1 MTLYIILIFIALCA
15 GMAIS
20 VHAFGTGGKRKRIF
34 QDIYFTVEDVD
45 GIGVLY
51 TKTGEYSAVLRMEN
65 PVQKYSANIDSY
77 YEFTSLL
84 TAVAQTLGEGY
95 AIHKQDVFVRKQF
108 EDVTGDRHEFLSSAY
123 FRYFKGRMYTDSVCY
138 LTITQESKKS
148 SLFSFD
154 GKKWRDFLVKIRKV
168 HDQLHDAGIQA
179 EFLDKPQANAF
190 VDRYFAMNF
199 KDRIVSMTNFKVDDE
214 TVSMGGKRCKVYS
227 LVDVDCAA
235 LPSLVRPYTNI
246 EVNNAEM
253 PVDLLSVIDSIP
265 EAETVVYNQIIFLPN
280 QKRELAALD
289 KKKNR
294 HASIP
299 NPGNQ
304 MAVEDIKR
312 VQEIVARESKMLVY
326 SHFNLVVGVS
336 ADTDIQ
342 KCTNYLENAF
352 GRMGIHISK
361 HAYNQLE
368 LFVASFPGN
377 CYALNEDYD
386 RFLTLSDAAMCLMYK
401 EHIQHSEETPLK
413 IYYTDRQGVPVAID
427 ITGKEGKNKLTDN
440 SNFFCLGPSGSGKSF
455 HMNSVV
461 RQLHEQGTD
470 VVMVDTGNSYE
481 GLCEYLGG
489 KYISYTEEKPITMNP
504 FNITQAELNIEKIDF
519 LKNLILLIWKGS
531 DTKIT
536 ELEFRI
542 VEQMVTDYYDA
553 YFHGFDGYDPVQREN
568 LHKTLIAAEKRKGRW
583 NAENLPE
590 LEQKVDSKIRLLEER
605 RKALK
610 VNSLSFN
617 TFYEYSCERLELI
630 CLENNITE
638 IDYDKYTY
646 MIQPFYK
653 GGNYDKI
660 LNENVDT
667 TLFSETFIVFEVD
680 AIKENKKLFPI
691 VTLIIMDVF
700 LQKMRIK
707 KNRKVLVIEEAWKAI
722 ASPLM
727 AEYIKFMYKTA
738 RKFWASVGV
747 VTQEIQDIIGS
758 EIVKEAII
766 NNSDVVML
774 LDQSKFKERFDSI
787 KAILGLTDVDCK
799 KIFTINRLENKEGR
813 SFFRE
818 VFIRRGSTS
827 GVYGVEE
834 PHECYMTYT
843 TERAEKEALK
853 LYKKELRC
861 SHQEAIEAY
870 CHDWDVSGISKSLPF
885 AQKVNAAGHVL
896 NLKKRDKN
904 NQQ

>member
-1 MTLYIILIFIALCA
+1 MAL
-15 GMAIS
+15 S
-20 VHAFGTGGKRKRIF
+20 VYAFGTGGKRKRIF
-34 QDIYFTVEDVD
+34 QDIYFSAEETD
-45 GIGVLY
+45 GVGVLY
-51 TKTGEYSAVLRMEN
+51 TKTGEYSAVLKIEN
-65 PVQKYSANIDSY
+65 PVQKYSADIDSY
-77 YEFTSLL
+77 YDFTHLF
-84 TAVAQTLGEGY
+84 TALAQTLGEGY
-95 AIHKQDVFVRKQF
+95 AIHKQDIFVRKQF
-108 EDVTGDRHEFLSSAY
+108 ASEPTDGQEFLSSSY
-123 FRYFKGRMYTDSVCY
+123 FRYFKGRPYTDSLCY
-138 LTITQESKKS
+138 LTITQEAKKS
-148 SLFSFD
+148 RLFSFD
-154 GKKWRDFLVKIRKV
+154 SKKWRDFLVKIRKV
-168 HDQLHDAGIQA
+168 HDQLRDGGVQA
-179 EFLDKPQANAF
+179 RFLNKAEASEY

-199 KDRIVSMTNFKVDDE
+199 KDRTVSMTNFKADDE
-214 TVSMGGKRCKVYS
+214 TVSMGDKRCKVYS

-235 LPSLVRPYTNI
+235 LPSQIRPYTNI
-246 EVNNAEM
+246 EVNNTEM
-253 PVDLLSVIDSIP
+253 PVDLVSVVDSIP
-265 EAETVVYNQIIFLPN
+265 NAETVVYNQIIFLPN
-280 QKRELAALD
+280 QKRELSLLD

-299 NPGNQ
+299 NPNNQ

-312 VQEIVARESKMLVY
+312 VQEVIARESKQLVY
-326 SHFNLVVGVS
+326 THFNMVVAVS
-336 ADTDIQ
+336 AGADLQ
-342 KCTNYLENAF
+342 KCTNHLENAF

-361 HAYNQLE
+361 RAYNQLE
-368 LFVASFPGN
+368 LFVGSFPGN
-377 CYALNEDYD
+377 CYTLNEEYD

-401 EHIQHSEETPLK
+401 ERVLHSEETPLK

-489 KYISYTEEKPITMNP
+489 KYISYTEERPITMNP
-504 FNITQAELNIEKIDF
+504 FRINREEYNIEKIDF
-519 LKNLILLIWKGS
+519 LKNLILMIWKGS
-531 DTKIT
+531 DSQIP
-536 ELEFRI
+536 EIEFRI
-542 VEQMVTDYYDA
+542 VEQIIIDYYDA
-553 YFHGFDGYDPVQREN
+553 YFNGFTRYTDEQREVLLKN
-568 LHKTLIAAEKRKGRW
+568 LFAAASRKNPNKPPR
-583 NAENLPE
+583 EVDE
-590 LEQKVDSKIRLLEER
+590 MVRKQIEVLEAR
-605 RKALK
+605 RAALK
-610 VNSLSFN
+610 VSELNFNSFFDYSFD
-617 TFYEYSCERLELI
+617 RLEQI
-630 CLENNITE
+630 CTENDITT
-638 IDYDKYTY
+638 ISYSTY
-646 MIQPFYK
+646 STMLQPFYK
-653 GGNYDKI
+653 GGAYEKI
-660 LNENVDT
+660 LNENVDSA
-667 TLFSETFIVFEVD
+667 LFDETFIVFEVD

-707 KNRKVLVIEEAWKAI
+707 KTRKVLVIEEAWKAI

-766 NNSDVVML
+766 NNADVVML
-774 LDQSKFKERFDSI
+774 LDQSKFKERFDEI
-787 KAILGLTDVDCK
+787 RKILGLTEVDCK
-799 KIFTINRLENKEGR
+799 KIFTINRLENKDGR

-818 VFIRRGSTS
+818 VFIRRGTTS

-870 CHDWDVSGISKSLPF
+870 CRDWDASGIGKALPF
-885 AQKVNAAGHVL
+885 AQKVNETGRVL
-896 NLKKRDKN
+896 NLRPVHESK
-904 NQQ
+904 

>member
-1 MTLYIILIFIALCA
+1 MTLYIILCFVALCA
-15 GMAIS
+15 GMALS
-20 VHAFGTGGKRKRIF
+20 VYAFGTGGKRKRIF
-34 QDIYFTVEDVD
+34 QDIYFSAEETD
-45 GIGVLY
+45 GVGVLY
-51 TKTGEYSAVLRMEN
+51 TKTGEYSAVLKIEN
-65 PVQKYSANIDSY
+65 PVQKYSADIDSY
-77 YEFTSLL
+77 YDFTHLF
-84 TAVAQTLGEGY
+84 TALAQTLGEGY
-95 AIHKQDVFVRKQF
+95 AIHKQDIFVRKQF
-108 EDVTGDRHEFLSSAY
+108 ASEPTDGQEFLSSSY
-123 FRYFKGRMYTDSVCY
+123 FRYFKGRPYTDSLCY
-138 LTITQESKKS
+138 LTITQEAKKS
-148 SLFSFD
+148 RLFSFD
-154 GKKWRDFLVKIRKV
+154 SKKWRDFLVKIRKV
-168 HDQLHDAGIQA
+168 HDQLRDGGVQA
-179 EFLDKPQANAF
+179 RFLNKAEASEY

-199 KDRIVSMTNFKVDDE
+199 KDRTVSMTNFKADDE
-214 TVSMGGKRCKVYS
+214 TVSMGDKRCKVYS

-235 LPSLVRPYTNI
+235 LPSMIRPYTNI
-246 EVNNAEM
+246 EVNNTEM
-253 PVDLLSVIDSIP
+253 PVDLVSVVDSIP
-265 EAETVVYNQIIFLPN
+265 NAETVVYNQIIFLPN
-280 QKRELAALD
+280 QKRELSLLD

-299 NPGNQ
+299 NPNNQ

-312 VQEIVARESKMLVY
+312 VQEVIARESKQLVY
-326 SHFNLVVGVS
+326 THFNMVVAVS
-336 ADTDIQ
+336 AGADLQ
-342 KCTNYLENAF
+342 KCTNHLENAF

-361 HAYNQLE
+361 RAYNQLE
-368 LFVASFPGN
+368 LFVGSFPGN
-377 CYALNEDYD
+377 CYTLNEEYD

-401 EHIQHSEETPLK
+401 ERVLHSEETPLK

-489 KYISYTEEKPITMNP
+489 KYISYTEERPITMNP
-504 FNITQAELNIEKIDF
+504 FRINREEYNIEKIDF
-519 LKNLILLIWKGS
+519 LKNLILMIWKGS
-531 DTKIT
+531 DSQIP
-536 ELEFRI
+536 EIEFRI
-542 VEQMVTDYYDA
+542 VEQIIIDYYDA
-553 YFHGFDGYDPVQREN
+553 YFNGFTRYTDEQREVLLKN
-568 LHKTLIAAEKRKGRW
+568 LFAAASRKNPNKPPR
-583 NAENLPE
+583 EVDE
-590 LEQKVDSKIRLLEER
+590 MVRKQIEVLEAR
-605 RKALK
+605 RAALK
-610 VNSLSFN
+610 VSELNFNSFFDYSFD
-617 TFYEYSCERLELI
+617 RLEQI
-630 CLENNITE
+630 CTENDITT
-638 IDYDKYTY
+638 ISYSTY
-646 MIQPFYK
+646 STMLQPFYK
-653 GGNYDKI
+653 GGAYEKI
-660 LNENVDT
+660 LNENVDSA
-667 TLFSETFIVFEVD
+667 LFDETFIVFEVD

-707 KNRKVLVIEEAWKAI
+707 KTRKVLVIEEAWKAI

-774 LDQSKFKERFDSI
+774 LDQSKFKERFDEI
-787 KAILGLTDVDCK
+787 RKILGLTEVDCK
-799 KIFTINRLENKEGR
+799 KIFTINRLENKDGR

-818 VFIRRGSTS
+818 VFIRRGTTS

-870 CHDWDVSGISKSLPF
+870 CRDWDASGIGKALPF
-885 AQKVNAAGHVL
+885 AQKVNQTGRVL
-896 NLKKRDKN
+896 NLRPVHESK
-904 NQQ
+904 

>member
-1 MTLYIILIFIALCA
+1 MTLYIILCFVALCA
-15 GMAIS
+15 GMALS
-20 VHAFGTGGKRKRIF
+20 VYAFGTGGKRKRIF
-34 QDIYFTVEDVD
+34 QDIYFSAEETD
-45 GIGVLY
+45 GVGVLY
-51 TKTGEYSAVLRMEN
+51 TKTGEYSAVLKIEN
-65 PVQKYSANIDSY
+65 PVQKYSADIDSY
-77 YEFTSLL
+77 YDFTHLF
-84 TAVAQTLGEGY
+84 TALAQTLGEGY
-95 AIHKQDVFVRKQF
+95 AIHKQDIFVRKQF
-108 EDVTGDRHEFLSSAY
+108 ASEPADGQEFLSASY
-123 FRYFKGRMYTDSVCY
+123 FRYFKGRPYTDSLCY
-138 LTITQESKKS
+138 LTITQEAKKS
-148 SLFSFD
+148 RLFSFD
-154 GKKWRDFLVKIRKV
+154 NKKWRDFLVKIRKV
-168 HDQLHDAGIQA
+168 HDQLHDSGVQA
-179 EFLDKPQANAF
+179 RFLNKAEASEY

-199 KDRIVSMTNFKVDDE
+199 KDRTVSMTNFKADDE
-214 TVSMGGKRCKVYS
+214 TVSMGDKRCKVYS

-246 EVNNAEM
+246 EVNNTEM
-253 PVDLLSVIDSIP
+253 PVDLVSVVDSIP
-265 EAETVVYNQIIFLPN
+265 NAETVVYNQIIFLPN
-280 QKRELAALD
+280 QKRELSLLD

-299 NPGNQ
+299 NPNNQ

-312 VQEIVARESKMLVY
+312 VQEVIARESKQLVY
-326 SHFNLVVGVS
+326 THFNMVVAVS
-336 ADTDIQ
+336 AGADLQ
-342 KCTNYLENAF
+342 KCTNHLENAF

-361 HAYNQLE
+361 RAYNQLE
-368 LFVASFPGN
+368 LFVGSFPGN
-377 CYALNEDYD
+377 CYTLNEEYD

-401 EHIQHSEETPLK
+401 ERVLHSEETPLK

-455 HMNSVV
+455 HINSVV

-489 KYISYTEEKPITMNP
+489 KYISYTEERPITMNP
-504 FNITQAELNIEKIDF
+504 FRINREEYNIEKIDF
-519 LKNLILLIWKGS
+519 LKNLILMIWKGS
-531 DTKIT
+531 DSQIP
-536 ELEFRI
+536 EIEFRI
-542 VEQMVTDYYDA
+542 VEQIIIDYYDA
-553 YFHGFDGYDPVQREN
+553 YFNGFTRYTDEQREVLLKN
-568 LHKTLIAAEKRKGRW
+568 LFAAASRKNPNKPPR
-583 NAENLPE
+583 EVDE
-590 LEQKVDSKIRLLEER
+590 MVRKQIEVLEAR
-605 RKALK
+605 RAALK
-610 VNSLSFN
+610 VTELSFN
-617 TFYEYSCERLELI
+617 SFFDYSFDRLEQI
-630 CLENNITE
+630 CTENDITT
-638 IDYDKYTY
+638 ISYSTY
-646 MIQPFYK
+646 STMLQPFYK
-653 GGNYDKI
+653 GGAYEKI
-660 LNENVDT
+660 LNETVDSA
-667 TLFSETFIVFEVD
+667 LFDETFIVFEVD

-774 LDQSKFKERFDSI
+774 LDQSKFKERFDEI
-787 KAILGLTDVDCK
+787 RKILGLTEVDCK
-799 KIFTINRLENKEGR
+799 KIFTINRLENKDGR

-818 VFIRRGSTS
+818 VFIRRGTTS

-870 CHDWDVSGISKSLPF
+870 CRDWDASGIGKSLPF
-885 AQKVNAAGHVL
+885 AQKVNETGRVL
-896 NLKKRDKN
+896 NLRPVYESK
-904 NQQ
+904 

>member
-1 MTLYIILIFIALCA
+1 MTLYIILCFVALCA
-15 GMAIS
+15 GMALS
-20 VHAFGTGGKRKRIF
+20 VYAFGTGGKRKRIF
-34 QDIYFTVEDVD
+34 QDIYFSAEETD
-45 GIGVLY
+45 GVGVLY
-51 TKTGEYSAVLRMEN
+51 TKTGEYSAVLKIEN
-65 PVQKYSANIDSY
+65 PVQKYSADIDSY
-77 YEFTSLL
+77 YDFTHLF
-84 TAVAQTLGEGY
+84 TALAQTLGEGY
-95 AIHKQDVFVRKQF
+95 AIHKQDIFVRKQF
-108 EDVTGDRHEFLSSAY
+108 ASEPADGQEFLSASY
-123 FRYFKGRMYTDSVCY
+123 FRYFKGRPYTDSLCY
-138 LTITQESKKS
+138 LTITQEAKKS
-148 SLFSFD
+148 RLFSFD
-154 GKKWRDFLVKIRKV
+154 NKKWRDFLVKIRKV
-168 HDQLHDAGIQA
+168 HDQLHDSGVQA
-179 EFLDKPQANAF
+179 RFLNKAEASEY

-199 KDRIVSMTNFKVDDE
+199 KDRTVSMTNFKADDE
-214 TVSMGGKRCKVYS
+214 TVSMGDKRCKVYS

-235 LPSLVRPYTNI
+235 LPSMIRPYTNI
-246 EVNNAEM
+246 EVNNTEM
-253 PVDLLSVIDSIP
+253 PVDLASVVDNIP
-265 EAETVVYNQIIFLPN
+265 DAETVVYNQVIFLPN
-280 QKRELAALD
+280 QKRELAMLD

-299 NPGNQ
+299 NPNNQ

-312 VQEIVARESKMLVY
+312 VQEVIARESKQLVY
-326 SHFNLVVGVS
+326 THFNMVVAVS
-336 ADTDIQ
+336 AGADLQ
-342 KCTNYLENAF
+342 KCTNHLENAF

-361 HAYNQLE
+361 RAYNQLE
-368 LFVASFPGN
+368 LFVGSFPGN
-377 CYALNEDYD
+377 CYTLNEEYD

-401 EHIQHSEETPLK
+401 ERVLHSEETPLK

-455 HMNSVV
+455 HINSVV

-489 KYISYTEEKPITMNP
+489 KYISYTEERPITMNP
-504 FNITQAELNIEKIDF
+504 FRINREEYNIEKIDF
-519 LKNLILLIWKGS
+519 LKNLILMIWKGS
-531 DTKIT
+531 DSQIP
-536 ELEFRI
+536 EIEFRI
-542 VEQMVTDYYDA
+542 VEQIIIDYYDA
-553 YFHGFDGYDPVQREN
+553 YFNGFTRYTDEQREVLLKN
-568 LHKTLIAAEKRKGRW
+568 LFAAASRKNPNKPPR
-583 NAENLPE
+583 EVDE
-590 LEQKVDSKIRLLEER
+590 MVRKQIEVLEAR
-605 RKALK
+605 RAALK
-610 VNSLSFN
+610 VTELSFN
-617 TFYEYSCERLELI
+617 SFFDYSFDRLEQI
-630 CLENNITE
+630 CTENDITT
-638 IDYDKYTY
+638 ISYSTY
-646 MIQPFYK
+646 STMLQPFYK
-653 GGNYDKI
+653 GGAYEKI
-660 LNENVDT
+660 LNETVDSA
-667 TLFSETFIVFEVD
+667 LFDETFIVFEVD

-766 NNSDVVML
+766 NNADVVML
-774 LDQSKFKERFDSI
+774 LDQSKFKERFDEI
-787 KAILGLTDVDCK
+787 RKILGLTEVDCK
-799 KIFTINRLENKEGR
+799 KIFTINRLENKDGR

-818 VFIRRGSTS
+818 VFIRRGTTS

-870 CHDWDVSGISKSLPF
+870 CRDWDASGIGKSLPF
-885 AQKVNAAGHVL
+885 AQKVNETGRVL
-896 NLKKRDKN
+896 NLRPVYESK
-904 NQQ
+904 

>member
-1 MTLYIILIFIALCA
+1 MTLYIILCFVALCA
-15 GMAIS
+15 GMALS
-20 VHAFGTGGKRKRIF
+20 VYAFGTGGKRKRIF
-34 QDIYFTVEDVD
+34 QDIYFSAEETD
-45 GIGVLY
+45 GVGVLY
-51 TKTGEYSAVLRMEN
+51 TKTGEYSAVLKIEN
-65 PVQKYSANIDSY
+65 PVQKYSADIDSY
-77 YEFTSLL
+77 YDFTHLF
-84 TAVAQTLGEGY
+84 TALAQTLGEGY
-95 AIHKQDVFVRKQF
+95 AIHKQDIFVRKQF
-108 EDVTGDRHEFLSSAY
+108 ASEPTDGQEFLSSSY
-123 FRYFKGRMYTDSVCY
+123 FRYFKGRPYTDSLCY
-138 LTITQESKKS
+138 LTITQEAKKS
-148 SLFSFD
+148 RLFSFD
-154 GKKWRDFLVKIRKV
+154 SKKWRDFLVKIRKV
-168 HDQLHDAGIQA
+168 HDQLRDGGVQA
-179 EFLDKPQANAF
+179 RFLNKAEASEY

-199 KDRIVSMTNFKVDDE
+199 KDRTVSMTNFKADDE
-214 TVSMGGKRCKVYS
+214 TVSMGDKRCKVYS

-235 LPSLVRPYTNI
+235 LPSQIRPYTNI
-246 EVNNAEM
+246 EVNNTEM
-253 PVDLLSVIDSIP
+253 PVDLVSVVDSIP
-265 EAETVVYNQIIFLPN
+265 NAETVVYNQIIFLPN
-280 QKRELAALD
+280 QKRELSLLD

-299 NPGNQ
+299 NPNNQ

-312 VQEIVARESKMLVY
+312 VQEVIARESKQLVY
-326 SHFNLVVGVS
+326 THFNMVVAVS
-336 ADTDIQ
+336 AGADLQ
-342 KCTNYLENAF
+342 KCTNHLENAF

-361 HAYNQLE
+361 RAYNQLE
-368 LFVASFPGN
+368 LFVGSFPGN
-377 CYALNEDYD
+377 CYTLNEEYD

-401 EHIQHSEETPLK
+401 ERVLHSEETPLK

-489 KYISYTEEKPITMNP
+489 KYISYTEERPITMNP
-504 FNITQAELNIEKIDF
+504 FRINREEYNIEKIDF
-519 LKNLILLIWKGS
+519 LKNLILMIWKGS
-531 DTKIT
+531 DSQIP
-536 ELEFRI
+536 EIEFRI
-542 VEQMVTDYYDA
+542 VEQIIIDYYDA
-553 YFHGFDGYDPVQREN
+553 YFNGFTRYTDEQWEVLLKNLFAAASRKNPNKPPREVD
-568 LHKTLIAAEKRKGRW
+568 EMVRKQI
-583 NAENLPE
+583 EV
-590 LEQKVDSKIRLLEER
+590 LEAR
-605 RKALK
+605 RAALK
-610 VNSLSFN
+610 VSELNFNSFFDYSFD
-617 TFYEYSCERLELI
+617 RLEQI
-630 CLENNITE
+630 CTENDITT
-638 IDYDKYTY
+638 ISYSTY
-646 MIQPFYK
+646 STMLQPFYK
-653 GGNYDKI
+653 GGAYEKI
-660 LNENVDT
+660 LNENVDSA
-667 TLFSETFIVFEVD
+667 LFDETFIVFEVD

-707 KNRKVLVIEEAWKAI
+707 KTRKVLVIEEAWKAI

-774 LDQSKFKERFDSI
+774 LDQSKFKERFDEI
-787 KAILGLTDVDCK
+787 RKILGLTEVDCK
-799 KIFTINRLENKEGR
+799 KIFTINRLENKDGR

-818 VFIRRGSTS
+818 VFIRRGTTS

-870 CHDWDVSGISKSLPF
+870 CRDWDASGIGKALPF
-885 AQKVNAAGHVL
+885 AQKVNETGRVL
-896 NLKKRDKN
+896 NLRPVHESK
-904 NQQ
+904 

>member
-1 MTLYIILIFIALCA
+1 MTLYIILCFVALCA
-15 GMAIS
+15 GMALS
-20 VHAFGTGGKRKRIF
+20 VYAFGTGGKRKRIF
-34 QDIYFTVEDVD
+34 QDIYFSAEETD
-45 GIGVLY
+45 GVGVLY
-51 TKTGEYSAVLRMEN
+51 TKTGEYSAVLKIEN
-65 PVQKYSANIDSY
+65 PVQKYSADIDSY
-77 YEFTSLL
+77 YDFTHLF
-84 TAVAQTLGEGY
+84 TALAQTLGEGY
-95 AIHKQDVFVRKQF
+95 AIHKQDIFVRKQF
-108 EDVTGDRHEFLSSAY
+108 ASEPTDGQEFLSSSY
-123 FRYFKGRMYTDSVCY
+123 FRYFKGRPYTDSLCY
-138 LTITQESKKS
+138 LTITQEAKKS
-148 SLFSFD
+148 RLFSFD
-154 GKKWRDFLVKIRKV
+154 SKKWRDFLVKIRKV
-168 HDQLHDAGIQA
+168 HDQLRDGGVQA
-179 EFLDKPQANAF
+179 RFLNKAEASEY

-199 KDRIVSMTNFKVDDE
+199 KDRTVSMTNFKADDE
-214 TVSMGGKRCKVYS
+214 TVSMGDKRCKVYS

-235 LPSLVRPYTNI
+235 LPSQIRPYTNI
-246 EVNNAEM
+246 EVNNTEM
-253 PVDLLSVIDSIP
+253 PVDLVSVVDSIP
-265 EAETVVYNQIIFLPN
+265 NAETVVYNQIIFLPN
-280 QKRELAALD
+280 QKRELSLLD

-299 NPGNQ
+299 NPNNQ

-312 VQEIVARESKMLVY
+312 VQEVIARESKQLVY
-326 SHFNLVVGVS
+326 THFNMVVAVS
-336 ADTDIQ
+336 AGADLQ
-342 KCTNYLENAF
+342 KCTNHLENAF

-361 HAYNQLE
+361 RAYNQLE
-368 LFVASFPGN
+368 LFVGSFPGN
-377 CYALNEDYD
+377 CYTLNEEYD

-401 EHIQHSEETPLK
+401 ERVLHSEETPLK

-489 KYISYTEEKPITMNP
+489 KYISYTEERPITMNP
-504 FNITQAELNIEKIDF
+504 FRINREEYNIEKIDF
-519 LKNLILLIWKGS
+519 LKNLILMIWKGS
-531 DTKIT
+531 DSQIP
-536 ELEFRI
+536 EIEFRI
-542 VEQMVTDYYDA
+542 VEQIIIDYYDA
-553 YFHGFDGYDPVQREN
+553 YFNGFTRYTDEQREVLLKN
-568 LHKTLIAAEKRKGRW
+568 LFAAASRKNPNKPPR
-583 NAENLPE
+583 EVDE
-590 LEQKVDSKIRLLEER
+590 MVRKQIEVLEAR
-605 RKALK
+605 RAALK
-610 VNSLSFN
+610 VSELNFNSFFDYSFD
-617 TFYEYSCERLELI
+617 RLEQI
-630 CLENNITE
+630 CTENDITT
-638 IDYDKYTY
+638 ISYSTY
-646 MIQPFYK
+646 STMLQPFYK
-653 GGNYDKI
+653 GGAYEKI
-660 LNENVDT
+660 LNENVDSA
-667 TLFSETFIVFEVD
+667 LFDETFIVFEVD

-707 KNRKVLVIEEAWKAI
+707 KTRKVLVIEEAWKAI

-766 NNSDVVML
+766 NISDVVML
-774 LDQSKFKERFDSI
+774 LDQSKFKERFDEI
-787 KAILGLTDVDCK
+787 RKILGLTEVDCK
-799 KIFTINRLENKEGR
+799 KIFTINRLENKDGR

-818 VFIRRGSTS
+818 VFIRRGTTS

-870 CHDWDVSGISKSLPF
+870 CRDWDASGIGKALPF
-885 AQKVNAAGHVL
+885 AQKVNETGRVL
-896 NLKKRDKN
+896 NLRPVHESK
-904 NQQ
+904 

>member
-1 MTLYIILIFIALCA
+1 MAL
-15 GMAIS
+15 S
-20 VHAFGTGGKRKRIF
+20 VYAFGTGGKRKRIF
-34 QDIYFTVEDVD
+34 QDIYFSAEETD
-45 GIGVLY
+45 GVGVLY
-51 TKTGEYSAVLRMEN
+51 TKTGEYSAVLKIEN
-65 PVQKYSANIDSY
+65 RVQEYSADIDSY
-77 YEFTSLL
+77 YDFTHLF
-84 TAVAQTLGEGY
+84 TALAQTLGEGY
-95 AIHKQDVFVRKQF
+95 AIHKQDIFVRKQF
-108 EDVTGDRHEFLSSAY
+108 ASEPADGQEFLSASY
-123 FRYFKGRMYTDSVCY
+123 FRYFKGRPYTDSLCY
-138 LTITQESKKS
+138 LTITQEAKKS
-148 SLFSFD
+148 RLFSFD
-154 GKKWRDFLVKIRKV
+154 NKKWRDFLVKIRKV
-168 HDQLHDAGIQA
+168 HDQLHDSGVQA
-179 EFLDKPQANAF
+179 RFLNKAEASEY

-199 KDRIVSMTNFKVDDE
+199 KDRTVSMTNFKADDE
-214 TVSMGGKRCKVYS
+214 TVSMGDKRCKVYS

-235 LPSLVRPYTNI
+235 LPSMIRPYTNI
-246 EVNNAEM
+246 EVNNTEM
-253 PVDLLSVIDSIP
+253 PVDLASVVDNIP
-265 EAETVVYNQIIFLPN
+265 DAETVVYNQVIFLPN
-280 QKRELAALD
+280 QKRELAMLD

-299 NPGNQ
+299 NPNNQ

-312 VQEIVARESKMLVY
+312 VQEVIARESKQLVY
-326 SHFNLVVGVS
+326 THFNMVVAVS
-336 ADTDIQ
+336 AGADLQ
-342 KCTNYLENAF
+342 KCTNHLENAF

-361 HAYNQLE
+361 RAYNQLE
-368 LFVASFPGN
+368 LFVGSFPGN
-377 CYALNEDYD
+377 CYTLNEEYD

-401 EHIQHSEETPLK
+401 ERVLHSEETPLK

-455 HMNSVV
+455 HINSVV

-489 KYISYTEEKPITMNP
+489 KYISYTEERPITMNP
-504 FNITQAELNIEKIDF
+504 FRINREEYNIEKIDF
-519 LKNLILLIWKGS
+519 LKNLILMIWKGS
-531 DTKIT
+531 DSQIP
-536 ELEFRI
+536 EIEFRI
-542 VEQMVTDYYDA
+542 VEQIIIDYYDA
-553 YFHGFDGYDPVQREN
+553 YFNGFTRYTDEQREVLLKN
-568 LHKTLIAAEKRKGRW
+568 LFAAASRKNPNKPPR
-583 NAENLPE
+583 EVDE
-590 LEQKVDSKIRLLEER
+590 MVRKQIEVLEAR
-605 RKALK
+605 RAALK
-610 VNSLSFN
+610 VTELSFN
-617 TFYEYSCERLELI
+617 SFFDYSFDRLEQI
-630 CLENNITE
+630 CTENDITT
-638 IDYDKYTY
+638 ISYSTY
-646 MIQPFYK
+646 STMLQPFYK
-653 GGNYDKI
+653 GGAYEKI
-660 LNENVDT
+660 LNETVDSA
-667 TLFSETFIVFEVD
+667 LFDETFIVFEVD

-774 LDQSKFKERFDSI
+774 LDQSKFKERFDEI
-787 KAILGLTDVDCK
+787 RKILGLTEVDCK
-799 KIFTINRLENKEGR
+799 KIFTINRLENKDGR

-818 VFIRRGSTS
+818 VFIRRGTTS

-870 CHDWDVSGISKSLPF
+870 CRDWDASGIGKSLPF
-885 AQKVNAAGHVL
+885 AQKVNETGRVL
-896 NLKKRDKN
+896 NLRPVYESK
-904 NQQ
+904 

>member
-1 MTLYIILIFIALCA
+1 MTLYIILCFVALCA
-15 GMAIS
+15 GMALS
-20 VHAFGTGGKRKRIF
+20 VYAFGTGGKRKRIF
-34 QDIYFTVEDVD
+34 QDIYFSAEETD
-45 GIGVLY
+45 GVGVLY
-51 TKTGEYSAVLRMEN
+51 TKTGEYSAVLKIEN
-65 PVQKYSANIDSY
+65 PVQKYSADIDSY
-77 YEFTSLL
+77 YDFTHLF
-84 TAVAQTLGEGY
+84 TALAQTLGEGY
-95 AIHKQDVFVRKQF
+95 AIHKQDIFVRKQF
-108 EDVTGDRHEFLSSAY
+108 ASEPADGQEFLSASY
-123 FRYFKGRMYTDSVCY
+123 FRYFKGRPYTDSLCY
-138 LTITQESKKS
+138 LTITQEAKKS
-148 SLFSFD
+148 RLFSFD
-154 GKKWRDFLVKIRKV
+154 NKKWRDFLVKIRKV
-168 HDQLHDAGIQA
+168 HDQLHDSGVQA
-179 EFLDKPQANAF
+179 RFLNKAEASEY

-199 KDRIVSMTNFKVDDE
+199 KDRTVSMTNFKADDE
-214 TVSMGGKRCKVYS
+214 TVSMGDKRCKVYS

-235 LPSLVRPYTNI
+235 LPSQIRPYTNI
-246 EVNNAEM
+246 EVNNTEM
-253 PVDLLSVIDSIP
+253 PVDLVSVVDSIP
-265 EAETVVYNQIIFLPN
+265 NAETVVYNQIIFLPN
-280 QKRELAALD
+280 QKRELSLLD

-299 NPGNQ
+299 NPNNQ

-312 VQEIVARESKMLVY
+312 VQEVIARESKQLVY
-326 SHFNLVVGVS
+326 THFNMVVAVS
-336 ADTDIQ
+336 AGADLQ
-342 KCTNYLENAF
+342 KCTNHLENAF

-361 HAYNQLE
+361 RAYNQLE
-368 LFVASFPGN
+368 LFVGSFPGN
-377 CYALNEDYD
+377 CYTLNEEYD

-401 EHIQHSEETPLK
+401 ERVLHSEETPLK

-455 HMNSVV
+455 HINSVV

-489 KYISYTEEKPITMNP
+489 KYISYTEERPITMNP
-504 FNITQAELNIEKIDF
+504 FRINREEYNIEKIDF
-519 LKNLILLIWKGS
+519 LKNLILMIWKGS
-531 DTKIT
+531 DSQIP
-536 ELEFRI
+536 EIEFRI
-542 VEQMVTDYYDA
+542 VEQIIIDYYDA
-553 YFHGFDGYDPVQREN
+553 YFNGFTRYTDEQREVLLKN
-568 LHKTLIAAEKRKGRW
+568 LFAAASRKNPNKPPR
-583 NAENLPE
+583 EVDE
-590 LEQKVDSKIRLLEER
+590 MVRKQIEVLEAR
-605 RKALK
+605 RAALK
-610 VNSLSFN
+610 VTELSFN
-617 TFYEYSCERLELI
+617 SFFDYSFDRLEQI
-630 CLENNITE
+630 CTENDITT
-638 IDYDKYTY
+638 ISYSTY
-646 MIQPFYK
+646 STMLQPFYK
-653 GGNYDKI
+653 GGAYEKI
-660 LNENVDT
+660 LNENVDSA
-667 TLFSETFIVFEVD
+667 LFDETFIVFEVD

-774 LDQSKFKERFDSI
+774 LDQSKFKERFDEI
-787 KAILGLTDVDCK
+787 RKILGLTEVDCK
-799 KIFTINRLENKEGR
+799 KIFTINRLENKDGR

-818 VFIRRGSTS
+818 VFIRRGTTS

-870 CHDWDVSGISKSLPF
+870 CRDWDASGIGKSLPF
-885 AQKVNAAGHVL
+885 AQKVNETGRVL
-896 NLKKRDKN
+896 NLRPVYESK
-904 NQQ
+904 

>member
-1 MTLYIILIFIALCA
+1 MTLYIILCFVALCA
-15 GMAIS
+15 GMALS
-20 VHAFGTGGKRKRIF
+20 VYAFGTGGKRKRIF
-34 QDIYFTVEDVD
+34 QDIYFSAEETD
-45 GIGVLY
+45 GVGVLY
-51 TKTGEYSAVLRMEN
+51 TKTGEYSAVLKIEN
-65 PVQKYSANIDSY
+65 PVQKYSADIDSY
-77 YEFTSLL
+77 YDFTHLF
-84 TAVAQTLGEGY
+84 TALAQTLGEGY
-95 AIHKQDVFVRKQF
+95 AIHKQDIFVRKQF
-108 EDVTGDRHEFLSSAY
+108 ASEPADGQEFLSASY
-123 FRYFKGRMYTDSVCY
+123 FRYFKGRPYTDSLCY
-138 LTITQESKKS
+138 LTITQEAKKS
-148 SLFSFD
+148 RLFSFD
-154 GKKWRDFLVKIRKV
+154 NKKWRDFLVKIRKV
-168 HDQLHDAGIQA
+168 HDQLHDSGVQA
-179 EFLDKPQANAF
+179 RFLNKAEASEY

-199 KDRIVSMTNFKVDDE
+199 KDRTVSMTNFKADDE
-214 TVSMGGKRCKVYS
+214 TVSMGDKRCKVYS

-235 LPSLVRPYTNI
+235 LPSMIRPYTNI
-246 EVNNAEM
+246 EVNNTEM
-253 PVDLLSVIDSIP
+253 PVDLASVVDNIP
-265 EAETVVYNQIIFLPN
+265 DAETVVYNQVIFLPN
-280 QKRELAALD
+280 QKRELAMLD

-299 NPGNQ
+299 NPNNQ

-312 VQEIVARESKMLVY
+312 VQEVIARESKQLVY
-326 SHFNLVVGVS
+326 THFNMVVAVS
-336 ADTDIQ
+336 AGADLQ
-342 KCTNYLENAF
+342 KCTNHLENAF

-361 HAYNQLE
+361 RAYNQLE
-368 LFVASFPGN
+368 LFVGSFPGN
-377 CYALNEDYD
+377 CYTLNEEYD

-401 EHIQHSEETPLK
+401 ERVLHSEETPLK

-455 HMNSVV
+455 HINSVV

-481 GLCEYLGG
+481 GLWEYLGG
-489 KYISYTEEKPITMNP
+489 KYISYTEERPITMNP
-504 FNITQAELNIEKIDF
+504 FRINREEYNIEKIDF
-519 LKNLILLIWKGS
+519 LKNLILMIWKGS
-531 DTKIT
+531 DSQIP
-536 ELEFRI
+536 EIEFRI
-542 VEQMVTDYYDA
+542 VEQIIIDYYDA
-553 YFHGFDGYDPVQREN
+553 YFNGFTRYTDEQREVLLKN
-568 LHKTLIAAEKRKGRW
+568 LFAAASRKNPNKPPR
-583 NAENLPE
+583 EVDE
-590 LEQKVDSKIRLLEER
+590 MVRKQIEVLEAR
-605 RKALK
+605 RAALK
-610 VNSLSFN
+610 VTELSFN
-617 TFYEYSCERLELI
+617 SFFDYSFDRLEQI
-630 CLENNITE
+630 CTENDITT
-638 IDYDKYTY
+638 ISYSTY
-646 MIQPFYK
+646 STMLQPFYK
-653 GGNYDKI
+653 GGAYEKI
-660 LNENVDT
+660 LNETVDSA
-667 TLFSETFIVFEVD
+667 LFDETFIVFEVD

-774 LDQSKFKERFDSI
+774 LDQSKFKERFDEI
-787 KAILGLTDVDCK
+787 RKILGLTEVDCK
-799 KIFTINRLENKEGR
+799 KIFTINRLENKDGR

-818 VFIRRGSTS
+818 VFIRRGTTS

-870 CHDWDVSGISKSLPF
+870 CRDWDASGIGKSLPF
-885 AQKVNAAGHVL
+885 AQKVNETGRVL
-896 NLKKRDKN
+896 NLRPVYESK
-904 NQQ
+904 

>member
-1 MTLYIILIFIALCA
+1 MAL
-15 GMAIS
+15 S
-20 VHAFGTGGKRKRIF
+20 VYAFGTGGKRKRIF
-34 QDIYFTVEDVD
+34 QDIYFSAEETD
-45 GIGVLY
+45 GVGVLY
-51 TKTGEYSAVLRMEN
+51 TKTGEYSAVLKIEN
-65 PVQKYSANIDSY
+65 PVQKYSADIDSY
-77 YEFTSLL
+77 YDFTHLF
-84 TAVAQTLGEGY
+84 TALAQTLGEGY
-95 AIHKQDVFVRKQF
+95 AIHKQDIFVRKQF
-108 EDVTGDRHEFLSSAY
+108 ASEPADGQEFLSSSY
-123 FRYFKGRMYTDSVCY
+123 FRYFKGRPYTDSLCY
-138 LTITQESKKS
+138 LTITQEAKKS
-148 SLFSFD
+148 RLFSFD
-154 GKKWRDFLVKIRKV
+154 SKKWRDFLVKIRKV
-168 HDQLHDAGIQA
+168 HDQLRDGGVQA
-179 EFLDKPQANAF
+179 RFLNKAEASEY

-199 KDRIVSMTNFKVDDE
+199 KDRTVSMTNFKADDE
-214 TVSMGGKRCKVYS
+214 TVSMGDKRCKVYS

-246 EVNNAEM
+246 EVNNTEM
-253 PVDLLSVIDSIP
+253 PVDLVSVVDSIP
-265 EAETVVYNQIIFLPN
+265 NAETVVYNQIIFLPN
-280 QKRELAALD
+280 QKRELSLLD

-299 NPGNQ
+299 NPNNQ

-312 VQEIVARESKMLVY
+312 VQEVIARESKQLVY
-326 SHFNLVVGVS
+326 THFNMVVAVS
-336 ADTDIQ
+336 AGADLQ
-342 KCTNYLENAF
+342 KCTNHLENAF

-361 HAYNQLE
+361 RAYNQLE
-368 LFVASFPGN
+368 LFVGSFPGN
-377 CYALNEDYD
+377 CYTLNEEYD

-401 EHIQHSEETPLK
+401 ERVLHSEETPLK

-455 HMNSVV
+455 HINSVV

-489 KYISYTEEKPITMNP
+489 KYISYTEERPITMNP
-504 FNITQAELNIEKIDF
+504 FRINREEYNIEKIDF
-519 LKNLILLIWKGS
+519 LKNLILMIWKGADS
-531 DTKIT
+531 QIP
-536 ELEFRI
+536 EIEFRI
-542 VEQMVTDYYDA
+542 VEQIIIDYYDA
-553 YFHGFDGYDPVQREN
+553 YFNGFTRYTDEQREVLLKN
-568 LHKTLIAAEKRKGRW
+568 LFAAASRKNPNKPPR
-583 NAENLPE
+583 EVDE
-590 LEQKVDSKIRLLEER
+590 MVRKQIEVLEAR
-605 RKALK
+605 RAALK
-610 VNSLSFN
+610 VSELNFNSFFDYSFD
-617 TFYEYSCERLELI
+617 RLEQI
-630 CLENNITE
+630 CTENDITT
-638 IDYDKYTY
+638 ISYSTY
-646 MIQPFYK
+646 STMLQPFYK
-653 GGNYDKI
+653 GGAYEKI
-660 LNENVDT
+660 LNENVDSA
-667 TLFSETFIVFEVD
+667 LFDETFIVFEVD

-707 KNRKVLVIEEAWKAI
+707 KTRKVLVIEEAWKAI

-774 LDQSKFKERFDSI
+774 LDQSKFKERFDEI
-787 KAILGLTDVDCK
+787 RKILGLTEVDCK

-818 VFIRRGSTS
+818 VFIRRGTTS

-870 CHDWDVSGISKSLPF
+870 CRDWDASGIGKALPF
-885 AQKVNAAGHVL
+885 AQKVNETGRVL
-896 NLKKRDKN
+896 NLRPVHESK
-904 NQQ
+904 

>member
-1 MTLYIILIFIALCA
+1 MTLYIILCFVALCA
-15 GMAIS
+15 GMALS
-20 VHAFGTGGKRKRIF
+20 VYAFGTGGKRKRIF
-34 QDIYFTVEDVD
+34 QDIYFSAEETD
-45 GIGVLY
+45 GVGVLY
-51 TKTGEYSAVLRMEN
+51 TKTGEYSAVLKIEN
-65 PVQKYSANIDSY
+65 PVQKYSADIDSY
-77 YEFTSLL
+77 YDFTHLF
-84 TAVAQTLGEGY
+84 TALAQTLGEGY
-95 AIHKQDVFVRKQF
+95 AIHKQDIFVRKQF
-108 EDVTGDRHEFLSSAY
+108 ASEPTDGQEFLSSSY
-123 FRYFKGRMYTDSVCY
+123 FRYFKGRPYTDSLCY
-138 LTITQESKKS
+138 LTITQEAKKS
-148 SLFSFD
+148 RLFSFD
-154 GKKWRDFLVKIRKV
+154 SKKWRDFLVKIRKV
-168 HDQLHDAGIQA
+168 HDQLRDGGVQA
-179 EFLDKPQANAF
+179 RFLNKAEASEY

-199 KDRIVSMTNFKVDDE
+199 KDRTVSMTNFKADDE
-214 TVSMGGKRCKVYS
+214 TVSMGDKRCKVYS

-235 LPSLVRPYTNI
+235 LPSQIRPYTNI
-246 EVNNAEM
+246 EVNNTEM
-253 PVDLLSVIDSIP
+253 PVDLASVVDNIP
-265 EAETVVYNQIIFLPN
+265 DAETVVYNQVIFLPN
-280 QKRELAALD
+280 QKRELAMLD

-299 NPGNQ
+299 NPNNQ

-312 VQEIVARESKMLVY
+312 VQEVIARESKQLVY
-326 SHFNLVVGVS
+326 THFNMVVAVS
-336 ADTDIQ
+336 AGADLQ
-342 KCTNYLENAF
+342 KCTNHLENAF

-361 HAYNQLE
+361 RAYNQLE
-368 LFVASFPGN
+368 LFVGSFPGN
-377 CYALNEDYD
+377 CYTLNEEYD

-401 EHIQHSEETPLK
+401 ERVLHSEETPLK

-489 KYISYTEEKPITMNP
+489 KYISYTEERPITMNP
-504 FNITQAELNIEKIDF
+504 FRINREEYNIEKIDF
-519 LKNLILLIWKGS
+519 LKNLILMIWKGS
-531 DTKIT
+531 DSQIP
-536 ELEFRI
+536 EIEFRI
-542 VEQMVTDYYDA
+542 VEQIIIDYYDA
-553 YFHGFDGYDPVQREN
+553 YFNGFTRYTDEQREVLLKN
-568 LHKTLIAAEKRKGRW
+568 LFAAASRKNPNKPPR
-583 NAENLPE
+583 EVDE
-590 LEQKVDSKIRLLEER
+590 MVRKQIEVLEAR
-605 RKALK
+605 RAALK
-610 VNSLSFN
+610 VTELSFN
-617 TFYEYSCERLELI
+617 SFFDYSFDRLEQI
-630 CLENNITE
+630 CTENDITT
-638 IDYDKYTY
+638 ISYSTY
-646 MIQPFYK
+646 STMLQPFYK
-653 GGNYDKI
+653 GGAYEKI
-660 LNENVDT
+660 LNETVDSA
-667 TLFSETFIVFEVD
+667 LFDETFIVFEVD

-774 LDQSKFKERFDSI
+774 LDQSKFKERFDEI
-787 KAILGLTDVDCK
+787 RKILGLTEVDCK
-799 KIFTINRLENKEGR
+799 KIFTINRLENKDGR

-818 VFIRRGSTS
+818 VFIRRGTTS

-870 CHDWDVSGISKSLPF
+870 CRDWDASGIGKSLPF
-885 AQKVNAAGHVL
+885 AQKVNETGRVL
-896 NLKKRDKN
+896 NLRPVHESK
-904 NQQ
+904 

>member
-1 MTLYIILIFIALCA
+1 MAL
-15 GMAIS
+15 S
-20 VHAFGTGGKRKRIF
+20 VYAFGTGGKRKRIF
-34 QDIYFTVEDVD
+34 QDIYFSAEETD
-45 GIGVLY
+45 GVGVLY
-51 TKTGEYSAVLRMEN
+51 TKTGEYSAVLKIEN
-65 PVQKYSANIDSY
+65 PVQKYSADIDSY
-77 YEFTSLL
+77 YDFTHLF
-84 TAVAQTLGEGY
+84 TALAQTLGEGY
-95 AIHKQDVFVRKQF
+95 AIHKQDIFVRKQF
-108 EDVTGDRHEFLSSAY
+108 ASEPTDGQEFLSSSY
-123 FRYFKGRMYTDSVCY
+123 FRYFKGRPYTDSLCY
-138 LTITQESKKS
+138 LTITQEAKKS
-148 SLFSFD
+148 RLFSFD
-154 GKKWRDFLVKIRKV
+154 SKKWRDFLVKIRKV
-168 HDQLHDAGIQA
+168 HDQLRDGGVQA
-179 EFLDKPQANAF
+179 RFLNKAEASEY

-199 KDRIVSMTNFKVDDE
+199 KDRTVSMTNFKADDE
-214 TVSMGGKRCKVYS
+214 TVSMGDKRCKVYS

-235 LPSLVRPYTNI
+235 LPSQIRPYTNI
-246 EVNNAEM
+246 EVNNTEM
-253 PVDLLSVIDSIP
+253 PVDLVSVVDSIP
-265 EAETVVYNQIIFLPN
+265 NAETVVYNQIIFLPN
-280 QKRELAALD
+280 QKRELSLLD

-299 NPGNQ
+299 NPNNQ

-312 VQEIVARESKMLVY
+312 VQEVIARESKQLVY
-326 SHFNLVVGVS
+326 THFNMVVAVS
-336 ADTDIQ
+336 AGADLQ
-342 KCTNYLENAF
+342 KCTNHLENAF

-361 HAYNQLE
+361 RAYNQLE
-368 LFVASFPGN
+368 LFVGSFPGN
-377 CYALNEDYD
+377 CYTLNEEYD

-401 EHIQHSEETPLK
+401 ERVLHSEETPLK

-489 KYISYTEEKPITMNP
+489 KYISYTEERPITMNP
-504 FNITQAELNIEKIDF
+504 FRINREEYNIEKIDF
-519 LKNLILLIWKGS
+519 LKNLILMIWKGS
-531 DTKIT
+531 DSQIP
-536 ELEFRI
+536 EIEFRI
-542 VEQMVTDYYDA
+542 VEQIIIDYYDA
-553 YFHGFDGYDPVQREN
+553 YFNGFTRYTDEQREVLLKN
-568 LHKTLIAAEKRKGRW
+568 LFAAASRKNPNKPPR
-583 NAENLPE
+583 EVDE
-590 LEQKVDSKIRLLEER
+590 MVRKQIEVLEAR
-605 RKALK
+605 RAALK
-610 VNSLSFN
+610 VSELNFNSFFDYSFD
-617 TFYEYSCERLELI
+617 RLEQI
-630 CLENNITE
+630 CTENDITT
-638 IDYDKYTY
+638 ISYSTY
-646 MIQPFYK
+646 STMLQPFYK
-653 GGNYDKI
+653 GGAYEKI
-660 LNENVDT
+660 LNENVDSA
-667 TLFSETFIVFEVD
+667 LFDETFIVFEVD

-707 KNRKVLVIEEAWKAI
+707 KTRKVLVIEEAWKAI

-774 LDQSKFKERFDSI
+774 LDQSKFKERFDEI
-787 KAILGLTDVDCK
+787 RKILGLTEVDCK
-799 KIFTINRLENKEGR
+799 KIFTINRLENKDGR

-818 VFIRRGSTS
+818 VFIRRGTTS

-870 CHDWDVSGISKSLPF
+870 CRDWDASGIGKSLPF
-885 AQKVNAAGHVL
+885 AQKVNETGRVL
-896 NLKKRDKN
+896 NLRPVYESK
-904 NQQ
+904 

>member
-1 MTLYIILIFIALCA
+1 MTLYIILCFVALCA
-15 GMAIS
+15 GMALS
-20 VHAFGTGGKRKRIF
+20 VYAFGTGGKRKRIF
-34 QDIYFTVEDVD
+34 QDIYFSAEETD
-45 GIGVLY
+45 GVGVLY
-51 TKTGEYSAVLRMEN
+51 TKTGEYSAVLKIEN
-65 PVQKYSANIDSY
+65 RVQEYSADIDSY
-77 YEFTSLL
+77 YDFTHLF
-84 TAVAQTLGEGY
+84 TALAQTLGEGY
-95 AIHKQDVFVRKQF
+95 AIHKQDIFVRKQF
-108 EDVTGDRHEFLSSAY
+108 ASEPADGQEFLSASY
-123 FRYFKGRMYTDSVCY
+123 FRYFKGRPYTDSLCY
-138 LTITQESKKS
+138 LTITQEAKKS
-148 SLFSFD
+148 RLFSFD
-154 GKKWRDFLVKIRKV
+154 NKKWRDFLVKIRKV
-168 HDQLHDAGIQA
+168 HDQLHDSGVQA
-179 EFLDKPQANAF
+179 RFLNKAEASEY

-199 KDRIVSMTNFKVDDE
+199 KDRTVSMTNFKADDE
-214 TVSMGGKRCKVYS
+214 TVSMGDKRCKVYS

-235 LPSLVRPYTNI
+235 LPSMIRPYTNI
-246 EVNNAEM
+246 EVNNTEM
-253 PVDLLSVIDSIP
+253 PVDLASVVDNIP
-265 EAETVVYNQIIFLPN
+265 DAETVVYNQVIFLPN
-280 QKRELAALD
+280 QKRELAMLD

-299 NPGNQ
+299 NPNNQ

-312 VQEIVARESKMLVY
+312 VQEVIARESKQLVY
-326 SHFNLVVGVS
+326 THFNMVVAVS
-336 ADTDIQ
+336 AGADLQ
-342 KCTNYLENAF
+342 KCTNHLENAF

-361 HAYNQLE
+361 RAYNQLE
-368 LFVASFPGN
+368 LFVGSFPGN
-377 CYALNEDYD
+377 CYTLNEEYD

-401 EHIQHSEETPLK
+401 ERVLHSEETPLK

-455 HMNSVV
+455 HINSVV

-489 KYISYTEEKPITMNP
+489 KYISYTEERPITMNP
-504 FNITQAELNIEKIDF
+504 FRINREEYNIEKIDF
-519 LKNLILLIWKGS
+519 LKNLILMIWKGS
-531 DTKIT
+531 DSQIP
-536 ELEFRI
+536 EIEFRI
-542 VEQMVTDYYDA
+542 VEQIIIDYYDA
-553 YFHGFDGYDPVQREN
+553 YFNGFTRYTDEQREVLLKN
-568 LHKTLIAAEKRKGRW
+568 LFAAASRKNPNKPPR
-583 NAENLPE
+583 EVDE
-590 LEQKVDSKIRLLEER
+590 MVRKQIEVLEAR
-605 RKALK
+605 RAALK
-610 VNSLSFN
+610 VTELSFN
-617 TFYEYSCERLELI
+617 SFFDYSFDRLEQI
-630 CLENNITE
+630 CTENDITT
-638 IDYDKYTY
+638 ISYSTY
-646 MIQPFYK
+646 STMLQPFYK
-653 GGNYDKI
+653 GGAYEKI
-660 LNENVDT
+660 LNETVDSA
-667 TLFSETFIVFEVD
+667 LFDETFIVFEVD

-774 LDQSKFKERFDSI
+774 LDQSKFKERFDEI
-787 KAILGLTDVDCK
+787 RKILGLTEVDCK
-799 KIFTINRLENKEGR
+799 KIFTINRLENKDGR

-818 VFIRRGSTS
+818 VFIRRGTTS

-870 CHDWDVSGISKSLPF
+870 CRDWDASGIGKSLPF
-885 AQKVNAAGHVL
+885 AQKVNETGRVL
-896 NLKKRDKN
+896 NLRPVYESK
-904 NQQ
+904 

>member
-1 MTLYIILIFIALCA
+1 MTLYIILCFVALCA
-15 GMAIS
+15 GMALS
-20 VHAFGTGGKRKRIF
+20 VYAFGTGGKRKRIF
-34 QDIYFTVEDVD
+34 QDIYFSAEETD
-45 GIGVLY
+45 GVGVLY
-51 TKTGEYSAVLRMEN
+51 TKTGEYSAVLKIEN
-65 PVQKYSANIDSY
+65 PVQKYSADIDSY
-77 YEFTSLL
+77 YDFTHLF
-84 TAVAQTLGEGY
+84 TALAQTLGEGY
-95 AIHKQDVFVRKQF
+95 AIHKQDIFVRKQF
-108 EDVTGDRHEFLSSAY
+108 ASEPTDGQEFLSSSY
-123 FRYFKGRMYTDSVCY
+123 FRYFKGRPYTDSLCY
-138 LTITQESKKS
+138 LTITQEAKKS
-148 SLFSFD
+148 RLFSFD
-154 GKKWRDFLVKIRKV
+154 SKKWRDFLVKIRKV
-168 HDQLHDAGIQA
+168 HDQLRDGGVQA
-179 EFLDKPQANAF
+179 RFLNKAEASEY

-199 KDRIVSMTNFKVDDE
+199 KDRTVSMTNFKADDE
-214 TVSMGGKRCKVYS
+214 TVSMGDKRCKVYS

-235 LPSLVRPYTNI
+235 LPSQIRPYTNI
-246 EVNNAEM
+246 EVNNTEM
-253 PVDLLSVIDSIP
+253 PVDLVSVVDSIP
-265 EAETVVYNQIIFLPN
+265 NAETVVYNQIIFLPN
-280 QKRELAALD
+280 QKRELSLLD

-299 NPGNQ
+299 NPNNQ

-312 VQEIVARESKMLVY
+312 VQEVIARESKQLVY
-326 SHFNLVVGVS
+326 THFNMVVAVS
-336 ADTDIQ
+336 AGADLQ
-342 KCTNYLENAF
+342 KCTNHLENAF

-361 HAYNQLE
+361 RAYNQLE
-368 LFVASFPGN
+368 LFVGSFPGN
-377 CYALNEDYD
+377 CYTLNEEYD

-401 EHIQHSEETPLK
+401 ERVLHSEETPLK

-455 HMNSVV
+455 HINSVV

-489 KYISYTEEKPITMNP
+489 KYISYTEERPITMNP
-504 FNITQAELNIEKIDF
+504 FRINREEYNIEKIDF
-519 LKNLILLIWKGS
+519 LKNLILMIWKGS
-531 DTKIT
+531 DSQIP
-536 ELEFRI
+536 EIEFRI
-542 VEQMVTDYYDA
+542 VEQIIIDYYDA
-553 YFHGFDGYDPVQREN
+553 YFNGFTRYTDEQREVLLKN
-568 LHKTLIAAEKRKGRW
+568 LFAAASRKNPNKPPR
-583 NAENLPE
+583 EVDE
-590 LEQKVDSKIRLLEER
+590 MVRKQIEVLEAR
-605 RKALK
+605 RAALK
-610 VNSLSFN
+610 VTELSFN
-617 TFYEYSCERLELI
+617 SFFDYSFDRLEQI
-630 CLENNITE
+630 CTENDITT
-638 IDYDKYTY
+638 ISYSTY
-646 MIQPFYK
+646 STMLQPFYK
-653 GGNYDKI
+653 GGAYEKI
-660 LNENVDT
+660 LNETVDSA
-667 TLFSETFIVFEVD
+667 LFDETFIVFEVD

-774 LDQSKFKERFDSI
+774 LDQSKFKERFDEI
-787 KAILGLTDVDCK
+787 RKILGLTEVDCK
-799 KIFTINRLENKEGR
+799 KIFTINRLENKDGR

-818 VFIRRGSTS
+818 VFIRRGTTS

-870 CHDWDVSGISKSLPF
+870 CRDWDASGIGKSLPF
-885 AQKVNAAGHVL
+885 AQKVNETGRVL
-896 NLKKRDKN
+896 NLRPVYESK
-904 NQQ
+904 